1 MTKTN
6 EKSNEELLLE
16 LVIEYFIKEGSPIG
30 SKFLFDA
37 DKIKMAPSTIR
48 KYLNIL
54 EKKWLV
60 YQPYNSSWRV
70 PTVEWV
76 NTYILSLL
84 PENEGKKYSIVKIN
98 QNFNLREFIEQL
110 WELADWVAFGHFE
123 DESDI
128 HYLGIAQILRKV
140 WNDIEKIIPLMEFI
154 EKKEII
160 SYLRKKHIEWWKI
173 NYSFV
178 NYEWANIALM
188 YIKVD
193 FEWRNAI
200 VGILWSLRVDYKKNI
215 SILERILE
223 KWAL

>member
-1 MTKTN
+1 MTQ
-6 EKSNEELLLE
+6 EKNSEELLLE
-16 LVIEYFIKEGSPIG
+16 LVIEYFIKEGSPVG

-37 DKIKMAPSTIR
+37 DEIKMAPSTIR

-84 PENEGKKYSIVKIN
+84 PEEHTNNIVRIN
-98 QNFNLREFIEQL
+98 QNFNLRWFIEQL
-110 WELADWVAFGHFE
+110 WELVDWVAFWHFE
-123 DESDI
+123 DESDM
-128 HYLGIAQILRKV
+128 HYLWVTQILKKV

-160 SYLRKKHIEWWKI
+160 SYLRKKQIEWWKI

-178 NYEWANIALM
+178 NYDWVNIALM
-188 YIKVD
+188 YIKVN
-193 FEWRNAI
+193 FEGRNA
-200 VGILWSLRVDYKKNI
+200 VVWILGSLRVDYKKNI
-215 SILERILE
+215 NILEKILE
-223 KWAL
+223 KWTI